1 MKVFVVPRLLA
12 AKLTTYFRPRPTDH
26 REPEQPSFWILHAR

>member
-12 AKLTTYFRPRPTDH
+12 AKVAIYLRPRTVH
-26 REPEQPSFWILHAR
+26 VASEQHSFWILHAR

>member
-12 AKLTTYFRPRPTDH
+12 ARITTFFRPRAVH
-26 REPEQPSFWILHAR
+26 VAPEQHSFWILHAR

>member
-12 AKLTTYFRPRPTDH
+12 AKITMYFRPRALH
-26 REPEQPSFWILHAR
+26 VAPEHHSFWILHAR